1 LGALGGRERTL
12 AVQTREDRAAIVVA
26 HLPSLEEE
34 LIMFRRRSVA
44 VLAVPAVVALAVAG
58 CGGGSANQTSSTTP
72 NMAGGLQQQFVRVV
86 GSVSPKVVEVQ
97 TSVGLGS
104 GVVFDRL
111 GDVVTNAHVVGS
123 AHSFT
128 VRLAGGTTHSATLV
142 GSDPK
147 HDLAVIRL
155 VGAQPAPA
163 TFANAGQVQIGDLV
177 LAIGNPLGLRSSVTQ
192 GIVSSLGRTVSE
204 GNGVSLSPTVQ
215 TSAAI
220 NPGNSGGALVD
231 LAGQVVGIPTL
242 TALDPEFANTPAPG
256 IGFAIPSGT
265 VKQVATS
272 LIAAAQ
278 TAPTAA
284 R

>member
-1 LGALGGRERTL
+1 
-12 AVQTREDRAAIVVA
+12 
-26 HLPSLEEE
+26 
-34 LIMFRRRSVA
+34 MFPRRSVA
-44 VLAVPAVVALAVAG
+44 VLAVPAAIALAVAG
-58 CGGGSANQTSSTTP
+58 CGGGSAKTSATPTT
-72 NMAGGLQQQFVRVV
+72 ATGLEQQFVRVV

-104 GVVFDRL
+104 GVVFDGN

-128 VRLAGGTTHSATLV
+128 VRLAGGETHSATLV
-142 GSDPK
+142 GSDPA

-155 VGAQPAPA
+155 VGAKPAPA
-163 TFANAGQVQIGDLV
+163 TFADAGQVQIGDVV

-256 IGFAIPSGT
+256 IGFAIPSGV
-265 VKQVATS
+265 VKQIATTI
-272 LIAAAQ
+272 IASAQ
-278 TAPTAA
+278 TSPTPG